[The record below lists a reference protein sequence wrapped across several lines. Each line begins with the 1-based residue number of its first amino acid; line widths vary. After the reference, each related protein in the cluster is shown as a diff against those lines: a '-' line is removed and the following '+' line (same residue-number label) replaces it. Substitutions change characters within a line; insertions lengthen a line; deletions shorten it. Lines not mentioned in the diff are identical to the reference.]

1 MKKIIIILVVLVTV
15 ITLGVFVV
23 IRNDKEKVE
32 SVIDKTD
39 EQIEKV
45 MEPVDNT
52 GFLPEDKKLDKFK
65 DDQDR
70 DGILDVEEE
79 ALGLSTHNFDT
90 DGDGIGD
97 KEEIDRWGT
106 DPTKADTDGDGY
118 WDFFE
123 IMNGYNPL
131 GEGKL
136 SS

>member
-1 MKKIIIILVVLVTV
+1 MKKIIPILIVLVIV
-15 ITLGVFVV
+15 ILLGVFFVTRQSDNISEIQKPEV
-23 IRNDKEKVE
+23 
-32 SVIDKTD
+32 KT
-39 EQIEKV
+39 EVKKI
-45 MEPVDNT
+45 NNA
-52 GFLPEDKKLDKFK
+52 GFLPENKKLDKFK

-79 ALGLSTHNFDT
+79 ALGLSTRNFDT
-90 DGDGIGD
+90 DGDGISD
-97 KEEIDRWGT
+97 KSEIDKWGT

-136 SS
+136 